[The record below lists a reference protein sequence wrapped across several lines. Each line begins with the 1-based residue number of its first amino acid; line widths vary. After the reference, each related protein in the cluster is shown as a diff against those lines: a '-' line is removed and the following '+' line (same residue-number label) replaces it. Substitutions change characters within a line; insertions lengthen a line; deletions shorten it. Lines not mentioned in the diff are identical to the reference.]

1 MVLRGRTRNDAWILS
16 LKAESLA
23 ISLNDRTVAA
33 WDRGGR
39 LYSLVRE
46 SATWRRALSG
56 HVLEKRQT
64 GEGRVRR
71 RLPPEDSERIV
82 DEAGALAAS
91 ARQAIASA
99 AWVWEGRVDA
109 VVVHEVEVLLE
120 LCARFDGRAARE
132 DAAAFGRVYRPVG
145 ILPPDQYLSLV
156 LQATEGCS
164 FNTCTFCDLYH
175 EPYRVKRPD
184 DFIAHVKDVLGFLG
198 ESRHL
203 RSRGIFLGAA
213 NALAVPTSTLEPVF
227 EILVDELDA
236 IRRGVYAFVDGFTG
250 TKKDVADYR
259 LLRHLGLRRVYVG
272 LESGHD
278 PLLAFV
284 RKPGC
289 AADAVETVRTIK
301 AAGVQVGVIVMSGL
315 GGSRYADG
323 HVADT
328 ITALNRMGLG
338 RGDLLY
344 FSDLVEVQGTSYPL
358 LAGTSN
364 IQPLGA
370 ESRRAQQQAIR
381 SGLRFPGPP
390 PQMAVYDIG
399 EFVC

>member
-1 MVLRGRTRNDAWILS
+1 MVLRGRTRSDTWILS

-23 ISLNDRTVAA
+23 VSLNDRTVAA

-39 LYSLVRE
+39 LYSLVRD

-56 HVLEKRQT
+56 QVLEKRQ
-64 GEGRVRR
+64 EGAERIRR
-71 RLPPEDSERIV
+71 RLSPQESDRLV
-82 DEAGALAAS
+82 DEAATVAAS
-91 ARQAIASA
+91 ARQALASTP
-99 AWVWEGRVDA
+99 WVWESRVDP
-109 VVVHEVEVLLE
+109 VVVHEAEVLLD
-120 LCARFDGRAARE
+120 LCARFDGKAARS
-132 DAAAFGRVYRPVG
+132 DAEAFARVYRPVG

-175 EPYRVKRPD
+175 EPYRVKPPG
-184 DFIAHVKDVLGFLG
+184 DFKTHVASVLGFLG

-203 RSRGIFLGAA
+203 RSRGLFLGAA
-213 NALAVPTSTLEPVF
+213 NALAVPTSTLAPAF

-250 TKKDVADYR
+250 TKKGVGDYR

-284 RKPGC
+284 RKPGR

-301 AAGVQVGVIVMSGL
+301 AAGVQVGVIIMSGL
-315 GGSRYADG
+315 GGTRYADG

-328 ITALNRMGLG
+328 ITALNAMGLG

-358 LAGTSN
+358 LAAASN
-364 IQPLGA
+364 IQPLEA

-381 SGLRFPGPP
+381 AGLRFAGPP

-399 EFVC
+399 EFIY